1 MEGVT
6 RIADIL
12 RRIPGVVD
20 LARLDDEQRRTAA
33 ALEARFTGSSA
44 LPVKNLGVALL
55 AARNACFVLL
65 KDGGF
70 RSPKVPT
77 VFLVEEGARE
87 DAAHVIVVE
96 GARYAV
102 VGEEVIDGRAPHD
115 EAVIPIDRS
124 FVIFPGRR
132 SGPDVP
138 CTFILPPIPFPELE
152 REAGS
157 LGISGI
163 ISISPSLATDTFL
176 REQCGF
182 PPTNALATLL
192 IGFNEGSPGS

>member
-1 MEGVT
+1 
-6 RIADIL
+6 
-12 RRIPGVVD
+12 
-20 LARLDDEQRRTAA
+20 
-33 ALEARFTGSSA
+33 

-55 AARNACFVLL
+55 AARNASFVLL

-102 VGEEVIDGRAPHD
+102 VGEEVIDGRAPYD

-124 FVIFPGRR
+124 FVIFPDRR
-132 SGPDVP
+132 SGPDIP

-152 REAGS
+152 REKGS

-163 ISISPSLATDTFL
+163 ISISPSLPTDTFL

-192 IGFNEGSPGS
+192 IGFNLP

>member
-1 MEGVT
+1 MGMT

-33 ALEARFTGSSA
+33 ELEARFTGSSA

-55 AARNACFVLL
+55 GARNSCFVLL

-70 RSPKVPT
+70 RPPKVPT

-96 GARYAV
+96 GSRYAV
-102 VGEEVIDGRAPHD
+102 VGEEVIDDRAPYD
-115 EAVIPIDRS
+115 EAVIPIDKS
-124 FVIFPGRR
+124 FVIFPDRR
-132 SGPDVP
+132 SGSGVP

-152 REAGS
+152 REAET

-163 ISISPSLATDTFL
+163 ISISPSLATDMYL
-176 REQCGF
+176 REKCGF

-192 IGFNEGSPGS
+192 IGFNLS

>member
-1 MEGVT
+1 MTG
-6 RIADIL
+6 IADIL

-20 LARLDDEQRRTAA
+20 LARLDDEQRIAAA
-33 ALEARFTGSSA
+33 ALEARFAGLSA

-65 KDGGF
+65 KDVGF
-70 RSPKVPT
+70 RPPKGPT

-102 VGEEVIDGRAPHD
+102 VGEEVFDGRAPYA
-115 EAVIPIDRS
+115 ETVIPIDRS
-124 FVIFPGRR
+124 FVIFPDRR
-132 SGPDVP
+132 SGADVP

-152 REAGS
+152 AEAGR

-163 ISISPSLATDTFL
+163 ISISPSVATDTFL

-192 IGFNEGSPGS
+192 IGFNLP

>member
-1 MEGVT
+1 MT
-6 RIADIL
+6 RIAEIL

-20 LARLDDEQRRTAA
+20 LAQLDDEQRRAA
-33 ALEARFTGSSA
+33 AAIEARFSGASV
-44 LPVKNLGVALL
+44 LPVQNLGVALL
-55 AARNACFVLL
+55 PERGACFVLL

-77 VFLVEEGARE
+77 VFLVEQGARE
-87 DAAHVIVVE
+87 DAPHVIVVE

-102 VGEEVIDGRAPHD
+102 VGEEVIDGRAPGD
-115 EAVIPIDRS
+115 ETVIPIDQS
-124 FVIFPGRR
+124 FVIFPDRR

-157 LGISGI
+157 LGISRI

-176 REQCGF
+176 REKCGF

-192 IGFNEGSPGS
+192 IAFDLT

>member
-1 MEGVT
+1 MT
-6 RIADIL
+6 RIEDIL
-12 RRIPGVVD
+12 RGIPGVVD
-20 LARLDDEQRRTAA
+20 LALLDDGQRRAAA
-33 ALEARFTGSSA
+33 ALEARFTSSSA

-55 AARNACFVLL
+55 PARNACFVLL
-65 KDGGF
+65 KDAGF

-87 DAAHVIVVE
+87 GAAHVIVVE

-102 VGEEVIDGRAPHD
+102 VGEEVIDGRAPYD

-124 FVIFPGRR
+124 FVIFPDRR
-132 SGPDVP
+132 SGPAVP
-138 CTFILPPIPFPELE
+138 CTFILPPIPFAELE

-176 REQCGF
+176 REQFGF
-182 PPTNALATLL
+182 PSTNALATLL
-192 IGFNEGSPGS
+192 IGFNLS